1 MITYIINNL
10 TELKGLMILIFFGIS
25 ARVVNPTMGGGTA
38 TAPIQK
44 LLWAVGIF
52 VGVITIFKFFQNQW
66 DKKTAGKSSIFNLFK
81 T

>member
-10 TELKGLMILIFFGIS
+10 TELKGLIILIFFGIS
-25 ARVVNPTMGGGTA
+25 ARVINPTMEA
-38 TAPIQK
+38 TQTEPLQK
-44 LLWAVGIF
+44 LLWLFGII
-52 VGVITIFKFFQNQW
+52 VATITIVNFFQNQW